1 MLAELWLQQ
10 SRAPASAASQKLVP
24 FFAST
29 ASIEPK
35 YEKTYVNIIFLDSS
49 VLPMSNLEHIK
60 IMKKTKLPKF
70 KLTSFHHIIK

>member
-1 MLAELWLQQ
+1 MSRIRQTGSAALLAELWLQQ

-35 YEKTYVNIIFLDSS
+35 YEKNICQHHFLRLISS
-49 VLPMSNLEHIK
+49 TNEQLGTHQNNEK
-60 IMKKTKLPKF
+60 N
-70 KLTSFHHIIK
+70 